1 MKSKLISIPYT
12 VGIIKPH
19 VALKEDAVNDI
30 YRKLDANNFEIFHQK
45 KKILSK
51 EEVLNLF
58 FPYKNKEFYGEIEE
72 HMLTAE
78 SIVLLLI
85 NKVETVWSEEKGED
99 IKLESPILRWKQLIG
114 NKDPEVANTEEA
126 LPNPLYVQPEEPK
139 EGET

>member
-19 VALKEDAVNDI
+19 IALQENKVDEI
-30 YRKLDANNFEIFHQK
+30 YKTLDTQNFEVFHSM
-45 KKILSK
+45 KKILTR

-58 FPYKNKEFYGEIEE
+58 YQYRTREFYGEIEE

-85 NKVETVWSEEKGED
+85 NKVDTVFDTQKEMD
-99 IKLESPILRWKQLIG
+99 IKLESPIVRWKRLIG
-114 NKDPEVANTEEA
+114 DKNPEVA
-126 LPNPLYVQPEEPK
+126 K
-139 EGET
+139 G